1 MQTMT
6 TKIARA
12 MTFAVLAFTASTS
25 PRAAPSQVQ
34 LEDLEFARTEYVMKS
49 KAFSTA
55 DRRQALAYIDSLE
68 APSSVMSHEQ
78 FLLAVLRIVA
88 YAHNAHDSFDFA
100 DGWVPPTR
108 LPLRMIWF
116 ADALVIA
123 RAAPEYGA
131 LLGARVERINGAT
144 PSELLI
150 RLRAVCTAPD
160 GYLRWNVNWI
170 IESGGLLHAL
180 GVGRSADSV
189 DLELTLRDGRRIKQ
203 VVAFVPRRE
212 TPPGAGPV
220 RLWSAR
226 PYAAEIERG
235 WRTAAIAN
243 GEPFYLREADAA
255 FRMDRLPDIDALY
268 VQFRANSTADARG
281 QEIAPF
287 VAQVRAAVEASPPTN
302 LVLDLRFDIG
312 GDIGQTRQLMRILA
326 ANVKRRVYVLIGPY
340 TFSAGIVSAAAI
352 KHDGGERVTLVGDQ
366 VGDRLRFWS
375 EAERACLPHAQ
386 YCLHASTG
394 LWDLTAG
401 CSGEPDCYGDQFD
414 ANVGSLAPQLR
425 APLTAASWLAG
436 RDPGMEAIRADIARR
451 SNVGR
456 VR

>member
-1 MQTMT
+1 MS
-6 TKIARA
+6 
-12 MTFAVLAFTASTS
+12 FAILAFTAPTS
-25 PRAAPSQVQ
+25 SHAAPSQMQ
-34 LEDLEFARTEYVMKS
+34 IEDLEFTRTDYVMKS
-49 KAFSTA
+49 KAFSA
-55 DRRQALAYIDSLE
+55 EDRRQALAYIDGVE
-68 APSSVMSHEQ
+68 ARSGVMSNEE

-88 YAHNAHDSFDFA
+88 YAHNAHDSFDDA
-100 DGWVPPTR
+100 GGWVPPTR

-123 RAAPEYGA
+123 RAAPEYGE
-131 LLGARVERINGAT
+131 LLGARVKRINGAT
-144 PSELLI
+144 PSELLT

-170 IESGGLLHAL
+170 IESGGLLYAL
-180 GVGRSADSV
+180 GMGRSASSV
-189 DLELTLRDGRRIKQ
+189 HLDLTLRDGRRVKQ
-203 VVAFVPRRE
+203 AIAFVPRGE

-220 RLWSAR
+220 RLWSAQL
-226 PYAAEIERG
+226 YAAEIERG

-243 GEPFYLREADAA
+243 GEPFYLRQGDAA
-255 FRMDRLPDIDALY
+255 FRMERLPDIDSLY

-312 GDIGQTRQLMRILA
+312 GDIGETRQLMRILA
-326 ANVKRRVYVLIGPY
+326 ANVKQRIYLLIGPY

-352 KHDGGERVTLVGDQ
+352 KHDGGGRVTLVGDQ

-375 EAERACLPHAQ
+375 EAERVCLPHAQ

-394 LWDLTAG
+394 LWDLTKG
-401 CSGEPDCYGDQFD
+401 CSGEADCYGDQFD
-414 ANVGSLAPQLR
+414 ANVGSLAPRLR

-451 SNVGR
+451 LKVGR